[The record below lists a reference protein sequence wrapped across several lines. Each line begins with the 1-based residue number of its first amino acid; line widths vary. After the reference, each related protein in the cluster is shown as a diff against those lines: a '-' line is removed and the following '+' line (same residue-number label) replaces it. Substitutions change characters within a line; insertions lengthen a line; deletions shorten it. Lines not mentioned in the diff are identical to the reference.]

1 MRYLLF
7 WHARDEELRQRSPEW
22 QEEVTSFL
30 AQLEDEL
37 AQSSELE
44 WVEVLSPE
52 HHALLVGPG
61 GEASETRKGA
71 YNVDGKPLT
80 RLWAVRVDERPRVME
95 IANQLAG
102 ELDTWIEVRECLPGN
117 QRP

>member
-7 WHARDEELRQRSPEW
+7 WHARDEELKEREPQWHEK
-22 QEEVTSFL
+22 VTAFL
-30 AQLEDEL
+30 AGFEDRL

-44 WVEVLSPE
+44 WVEALAPE

-61 GEASETRKGA
+61 GQSSETRKGR
-71 YNVDGKPLT
+71 YNVEGSPLT
-80 RLWAVRVDERPRVME
+80 RVWAIRVAERNIALN
-95 IANQLAG
+95 IANELAAG
-102 ELDTWIEVRECLPGN
+102 LGTWVEVRECLEGS